1 MALRAMMAAADQAEA
16 AAAKMEAGF
25 SDMKKMSEAARHDL
39 RMYRAAMLEARGRAE
54 GAKRAAEAAARA
66 SKQPLVEPAPKP
78 AKKKAAKKKAAK
90 KKPSKRLAEATDK
103 E

>member
-1 MALRAMMAAADQAEA
+1 MDLRAMMAAADQAEA

-66 SKQPLVEPAPKP
+66 SNQPMPAAKP
-78 AKKKAAKKKAAK
+78 AKKKAAKKKAAR

>member
-1 MALRAMMAAADQAEA
+1 MDLRAMMAAADQAEA

-66 SKQPLVEPAPKP
+66 SNQPMPAAKP

>member
-1 MALRAMMAAADQAEA
+1 MDPVAMRAAADKAEA
-16 AAAKMEAGF
+16 EAAKMEAGF
-25 SDMKKMSEAARHDL
+25 ADMKRMADAARHDL
-39 RMYRAAMLEARGRAE
+39 RMYRAAMFEARGRAE
-54 GAKRAAEAAARA
+54 KAKRSAEAAARA
-66 SKQPLVEPAPKP
+66 SNQPMPAVKP